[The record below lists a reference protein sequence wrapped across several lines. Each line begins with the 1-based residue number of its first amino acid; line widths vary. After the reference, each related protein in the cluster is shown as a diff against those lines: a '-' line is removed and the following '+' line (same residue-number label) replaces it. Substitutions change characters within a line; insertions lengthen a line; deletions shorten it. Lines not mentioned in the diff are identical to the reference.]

1 MNNKKL
7 TSLLYKQFDSKLSP
21 DEERELAADLNNSAE
36 LQKEFEK
43 IKILRENIHDS
54 ARSSF
59 SPFFAQKVMQKI
71 DNVRLIDNRSD
82 ALFET
87 LFVQFRKVAFTAIA
101 LIILIVSYNIGK
113 GGKLTLSNALATPE
127 VTIENLIDPT
137 STLGWS
143 D

>member
-7 TSLLYKQFDSKLSP
+7 TSLLYKQFDSKLSL
-21 DEERELAADLNNSAE
+21 DEERELAAALNNSAE
-36 LQKEFEK
+36 LQREFNQ
-43 IKILRENIHDS
+43 IKMLRESIHVS
-54 ARSSF
+54 AKSNF
-59 SPFFAQKVMQKI
+59 HPFFAERVMQKI
-71 DNVRLIDNRSD
+71 DNVRLVDNRSD
-82 ALFET
+82 ALFDT

-137 STLGWS
+137 NTLGWS